1 MPGTKRNNVD
11 FHTVEQ
17 EAGRAVLKLLDA
29 KIGKYVTCTFFMEKV
44 KLNHFGIPET
54 LARLVKGVAQC
65 GISKLLCIYPGLKDS
80 PCHLCNRSN
89 FNVPV

>member
-29 KIGKYVTCTFFMEKV
+29 KIGKYVCSAFFINKV
-44 KLNHFGIPET
+44 KINNVFEIPEG
-54 LARLVKGVAQC
+54 LAKVLKA
-65 GISKLLCIYPGLKDS
+65 LPGAVFQWRIEVS
-80 PCHLCNRSN
+80 I
-89 FNVPV
+89 